1 MPIKT
6 IVFILLKIYKRK
18 SMERPTKEILK
29 LVPLFSKFDDE
40 SLTKL
45 ESFIEEKHYEAGETL
60 FRENSFGDTF
70 YIIKKGAVEI
80 YKEGIDGKDKVVLAK
95 RRTGDFFGEM
105 ALIENNPR
113 FATAKIVAKT
123 QLLELSKAA
132 FISLLYEL
140 PIVAFEIMGVL
151 ASRLRESDMQ
161 MIKDLKEKNASLE
174 KMSRELEESNRR
186 LIRAKR
192 FLERIIS
199 VSPDTI
205 VVTDPSG
212 KIFIFNNAACDIY
225 GYHFDEVYQ
234 KNISMLRSPNC
245 PDEALEEIKNSLEN
259 SESFSGEIVDIRKN
273 GDEFINDLTICN
285 ITGLN
290 GKVVG
295 ILFLG
300 KDITEAKELERQAQS
315 LDRMAT
321 RGQMAAEVAHELNN
335 YISVLGGNLELLPMV
350 FDSGNPEDIEKKFTA
365 MRTSIERMTMFTT
378 GLMSFAKP
386 KTDFC
391 DVELN
396 KFLDGE
402 LAFLRPQ
409 KRFRSISITTEWDEN
424 VGIISADP
432 GGLQQIL
439 YNLLNNAADAINNS
453 GSKDGVIIVKTKLIE
468 GETENVEIIISDNG
482 PGMSEEV
489 REMAFRQSFTTKNT
503 GHGYGLITIKSIAKL
518 HNGKVS
524 LESTPGEGTQFTINL
539 PVKQDVA
546 LHNTS
551 TKIPVMDQ

>member
-1 MPIKT
+1 MD
-6 IVFILLKIYKRK
+6 
-18 SMERPTKEILK
+18 RPTKEILK

-45 ESFIEEKHYEAGETL
+45 ESFIEEKHYKAGETL

-80 YKEGIDGKDKVVLAK
+80 FKENPDGQDKVVLAK

-113 FATAKIVAKT
+113 FATAKIVAET

-151 ASRLRESDMQ
+151 AARLRESDMQ

-174 KMSRELEESNRR
+174 NMSRELEESNRR
-186 LIRAKR
+186 LVRAKR

-205 VVTDPSG
+205 VVTDQSG
-212 KIFIFNNAACDIY
+212 KIFIFNNAACDFY

-234 KNISMLRSPNC
+234 NNISMLRSHNC
-245 PDEALEEIKNSLEN
+245 PEKTLEAIKNSLEKG
-259 SESFSGEIVDIRKN
+259 EAFSGEIVDIRKN
-273 GDEFINDLTICN
+273 GDEFINLVTICN
-285 ITGLN
+285 ITGVN
-290 GKVVG
+290 GKIVG

-300 KDITEAKELERQAQS
+300 KDITEAKELERQTQS

-335 YISVLGGNLELLPMV
+335 YISVVGGNLELLPMV
-350 FDSGNPEDIEKKFTA
+350 LENGSTEDIEKKFTA
-365 MRTSIERMTMFTT
+365 MRTSIDRMTMFTT

-391 DVELN
+391 EIEMN

-409 KRFRSISITTEWDEN
+409 KRFRSIDITTEWDDN
-424 VGIISADP
+424 VGIVSADP
-432 GGLQQIL
+432 GGLQQML
-439 YNLLNNAADAINNS
+439 YNLLNNAADSLNNADIR
-453 GSKDGVIIVKTKLIE
+453 DGTIGVKTKLIE
-468 GETENVEIIISDNG
+468 GKTDFVEIIISDDG
-482 PGMSEEV
+482 PGMSDEV
-489 REMAFRQSFTTKNT
+489 KEMAFKQGFTTKNT
-503 GHGYGLITIKSIAKL
+503 GHGYGLITIKSIAKI

-524 LESTPGEGTQFTINL
+524 VESKLGEGTRFTITL
-539 PVKQDVA
+539 PVEQEVS
-546 LHNTS
+546 LQNS
-551 TKIPVMDQ
+551 SMNIPVMNQ